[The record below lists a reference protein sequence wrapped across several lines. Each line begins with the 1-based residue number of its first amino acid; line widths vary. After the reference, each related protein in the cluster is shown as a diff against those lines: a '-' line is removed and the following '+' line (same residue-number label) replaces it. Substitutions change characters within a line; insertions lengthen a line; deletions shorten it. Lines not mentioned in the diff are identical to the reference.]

1 MALNGELSL
10 VTGIQA
16 RFRELP
22 YASYSMPHFSPCPK
36 CGQAA
41 VVLCSVHVHQV
52 KEGGREGCLSPSV
65 IHQRSPVFAFKFE
78 KAFPSCVN

>member
-1 MALNGELSL
+1 MTLNGELSL

-52 KEGGREGCLSPSV
+52 KEGGREGGMPVSFCDSPEIACVCL
-65 IHQRSPVFAFKFE
+65 
-78 KAFPSCVN
+78 